1 MFLNTASPRRSFNI
15 PININLQGAR
25 RRQTRELENTAAAP
39 EQEWSR
45 GCDSHRAQRS
55 RTLLSVSSIGEDRA
69 ILLGFTMMAFA
80 VLMFFVVG
88 FTIVKPHINSD
99 WEGRANCT
107 LVHTQVLEE
116 WVSCR
121 GVSTVP
127 CLRATVNLSGTGQ
140 GLLHYDE
147 EAVLLT
153 PECFYVPKCHLDAP
167 TLASEVEEV
176 KKSLDTYQGRT
187 FTCLTDQSEQPKDGI
202 LDRKYSLRTVVLA
215 LLWPCLM
222 LGGGVLLVGLVKLTQ
237 YLSHLSSEGGHNK
250 QAKGYTLLRRSSLLP
265 EVNQCATI

>member
-25 RRQTRELENTAAAP
+25 RRQTRHRELMNAMAAP
-39 EQEWSR
+39 EQEWSSR
-45 GCDSHRAQRS
+45 GDPHRSQRS
-55 RTLLSVSSIGEDRA
+55 RTLSVSSIGEDRA

-80 VLMFFVVG
+80 VLMFCVVG
-88 FTIVKPHINSD
+88 FTIVKPYINSD
-99 WEGRANCT
+99 WERRANCT
-107 LVHTQVLEE
+107 LVDTQVLEE

-127 CLRATVNLSGTGQ
+127 CLKATVNLTGFITGQ

-153 PECFYVPKCHLDAP
+153 PECFYVPKCQLDPPA
-167 TLASEVEEV
+167 LVSEVEEV
-176 KKSLDTYQGRT
+176 KRSLDTYLGRT

-202 LDRKYSLRTVVLA
+202 LDRKFCLRTVLLA
-215 LLWPCLM
+215 LLWPADA
-222 LGGGVLLVGLVKLTQ
+222 GGRGSAG
-237 YLSHLSSEGGHNK
+237 
-250 QAKGYTLLRRSSLLP
+250 RSGQTHTVPVPP
-265 EVNQCATI
+265 EQRGRA